1 MIQIHF
7 MNSRVR
13 RYWTRFCFAG
23 LLLLGTTAC
32 ANLNAQRNTADS
44 VPVGVIGVQHM
55 GEKFSVGIFY
65 IDGAG
70 GTNVGRAGGGGGSV
84 CCGSLPAKWHP
95 GMTAVV
101 RWSVVDW
108 SHENRAEI
116 EAENYTSIKS
126 GGRFKATVLIEKY
139 DEPGRVYVHFF
150 PGGKVRVISSNLG
163 VLHPDYPILY
173 GPHDDAT
180 ATEGVAVEE
189 LFSPEEK
196 EERKRQRDAQRKKY
210 GDWR

>member
-1 MIQIHF
+1 MTQIHF
-7 MNSRVR
+7 IKSKILRCWARV
-13 RYWTRFCFAG
+13 CFMG
-23 LLLLGTTAC
+23 VLLLGLTAC
-32 ANLNAQRNTADS
+32 ANLTAQRASGDF
-44 VPVGVIGVQHM
+44 VPVGVVGVQHM
-55 GEKFSVGIFY
+55 GPDFNVAVFY

-70 GTNVGRAGGGGGSV
+70 GSNVGRGGGGGGSL
-84 CCGSLPAKWHP
+84 CCASLPRKWRP
-95 GMTAVV
+95 SMTTVV
-101 RWSVVDW
+101 RWSVNDW
-108 SHENRAEI
+108 QKDTGYA
-116 EAENYTSIKS
+116 Y
-126 GGRFKATVLIEKY
+126 KAVVPIEKY
-139 DEPGRVYVHFF
+139 DDPGRIYVHFF